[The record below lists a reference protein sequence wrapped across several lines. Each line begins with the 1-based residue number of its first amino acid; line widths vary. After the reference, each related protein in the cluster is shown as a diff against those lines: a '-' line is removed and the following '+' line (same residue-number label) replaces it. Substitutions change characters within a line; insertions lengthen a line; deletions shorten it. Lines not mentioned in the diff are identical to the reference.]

1 MSTTPRL
8 QPRLC
13 GVHHVKLPVSDIQAS
28 RDWYC
33 RALGFEPEL
42 DFVGDGML
50 MGVGLSHP
58 GGLRLGLRCDRDRT
72 AALVGFD
79 PLALAVPGRAE
90 LDAWLAHLDALGAP
104 TARCCMAARGRSSPS
119 TTPTA
124 SRSGCTPSTRP
135 AKSLRQ

>member
-1 MSTTPRL
+1 MSTTPRR

-13 GVHHVKLPVSDIQAS
+13 GVHHVKLPVADVQAS

-33 RALGFEPEL
+33 RVLGFQLEL
-42 DFVGDGML
+42 DFVEDGTL

-79 PLALAVPGRAE
+79 PLALAVPGHAE
-90 LDAWLAHLDALGAP
+90 LDAWLAHLDALGVP
-104 TARCCMAARGRSSPS
+104 YGPVMHGRQGEVVAVHDPDGIQIRLY
-119 TTPTA
+119 TIDPP
-124 SRSGCTPSTRP
+124 R
-135 AKSLRQ
+135 

>member
-13 GVHHVKLPVSDIQAS
+13 GVHHVKLPVTDVQAS

-33 RALGFEPEL
+33 RVLGFQPEL
-42 DFVGDGML
+42 DFVEDGTL

-58 GGLRLGLRCDRDRT
+58 GGLRLALRCDRDRI

-79 PLALAVPGRAE
+79 PVALAVPGRAE
-90 LDAWLAHLDALGAP
+90 LDARRSR
-104 TARCCMAARGRSSPS
+104 TARRLSESASATGWRGCYV
-119 TTPTA
+119 A
-124 SRSGCTPSTRP
+124 
-135 AKSLRQ
+135 